1 MTIHRTSLLSRFA
14 TSRSVL
20 IHLTLAG
27 LLALSLP
34 SAASAQA
41 TPNAQRT
48 CPGLDVRVL
57 SAERA
62 TTWAGV
68 GRDGYSFSSAPAGRE
83 FLILKF
89 EVQLADSNAY
99 PPLPYT
105 RIADS
110 RDTLFNN
117 TGGGTRT
124 DSRTAFGVE
133 HFYSVPAGTAAKTL
147 VLGRFVR
154 AADAPP
160 GQLPDWKTECTLD
173 LRRVKFTRLPTPTPK
188 SPTD

>member
-1 MTIHRTSLLSRFA
+1 MSLSASLRLA
-14 TSRSVL
+14 
-20 IHLTLAG
+20 LAG
-27 LLALSLP
+27 LLVLPLP
-34 SAASAQA
+34 SVASAQDA
-41 TPNAQRT
+41 PIAQNK

-68 GRDGYSFSSAPAGRE
+68 TRDGYSFSSAPAGRE

-89 EVQLADSNAY
+89 ELQLADSNAY

-105 RIADS
+105 RIADL

-117 TGGGTRT
+117 SGGGART
-124 DSRTAFGVE
+124 DSQIRFGVE
-133 HFYSVPAGTAAKTL
+133 HYYSVPAGTVAKSL

-154 AADAPP
+154 AADAPME
-160 GQLPDWKTECTLD
+160 QRPDWKTECTVD
-173 LRRVKFTRLPTPTPK
+173 LRRVTFVAPPKPTKPP
-188 SPTD
+188 SN